1 MTIKVSSLNAITRFL
16 ASIEETTIVLKYK
29 GMMEGILDVVI
40 NVL

>member
-1 MTIKVSSLNAITRFL
+1 MVIKVSSLNALTNFL
-16 ASIEETTIVLKYK
+16 ASIDETAVVLKYK